1 MAALLPKS
9 ARFIGGGRQAFL
21 TLSLLQCQYEVME
34 DTWTIGELAAS
45 AAEALAADQP
55 RQSSGRVRE
64 MPNDRLI
71 RWYST
76 VGLVDPPL
84 SRTGRMARYGRRHL
98 LQLVAVKRRQSQG
111 RSLSDIQA
119 ELLGATNAYLES
131 VARLP
136 VPAAAT
142 SAAVALAAPS
152 AQSAHDEKF
161 WLRRPARMT
170 AEAGSGPPQ
179 AANAPAPIPAPDLVH
194 GVRLAPGVLLVLDPD
209 HIAASRVDAAGL
221 RQAAAPLLQALAAAR
236 LDDGSPDE
244 EGDRSEC

>member
-1 MAALLPKS
+1 
-9 ARFIGGGRQAFL
+9 
-21 TLSLLQCQYEVME
+21 ME
-34 DTWTIGELAAS
+34 DTWTIGELAAR

-84 SRTGRMARYGRRHL
+84 SRTGRIARYGRRHL
-98 LQLVAVKRRQSQG
+98 LQLVAVKRRQSEG
-111 RSLSDIQA
+111 GSLSDIQA

-136 VPAAAT
+136 VPAAA
-142 SAAVALAAPS
+142 SAAAALAAPS

-170 AEAGSGPPQ
+170 AEAGNGQPQ
-179 AANAPAPIPAPDLVH
+179 AANAPAPVPAPDLVH

-209 HIAASRVDAAGL
+209 HIAALRLDAAEL
-221 RQAAAPLLQALAAAR
+221 RQAAEPLLQALAAAR
-236 LDDGSPDE
+236 IDCGSPDQ

>member
-9 ARFIGGGRQAFL
+9 TRFIGGNWQVFL
-21 TLSLLQCQYEVME
+21 TLLLLQCHCEAME
-34 DTWTIGELAAS
+34 DTWTIGELAAR

-84 SRTGRMARYGRRHL
+84 SRTGRIARYGRRHL
-98 LQLVAVKRRQSQG
+98 LQLVAVKRRQSEG

-119 ELLGATNAYLES
+119 ELLGAPDAYLES

-136 VPAAAT
+136 VPAAA
-142 SAAVALAAPS
+142 SAAAALAAPS

-170 AEAGSGPPQ
+170 AEARNGPRQ
-179 AANAPAPIPAPDLVH
+179 AANAPVPGPAPDLVH
-194 GVRLAPGVLLVLDPD
+194 GVRLAHGVLLVLDPD
-209 HIAASRVDAAGL
+209 HIAADRLDAAEL
-221 RQAAAPLLQALAAAR
+221 REAAGPLLQALAAAG
-236 LDDGSPDE
+236 LDYGSPDQ

>member
-1 MAALLPKS
+1 V
-9 ARFIGGGRQAFL
+9 
-21 TLSLLQCQYEVME
+21 EN
-34 DTWTIGELAAS
+34 TWTIGELAAR

-64 MPNDRLI
+64 TPNDRLI

-84 SRTGRMARYGRRHL
+84 SRTGRIARYGRRHL
-98 LQLVAVKRRQSQG
+98 LQLVAVKRRQSEG

-136 VPAAAT
+136 GPPATGAAA
-142 SAAVALAAPS
+142 APAAPS
-152 AQSAHDEKF
+152 GQAAHQEKF
-161 WLRRPARMT
+161 WLRRATRLTEPA
-170 AEAGSGPPQ
+170 ASGMPQPSLSQPFSPP
-179 AANAPAPIPAPDLVH
+179 DVVH

-209 HIAASRVDAAGL
+209 HIAADLVDAADL
-221 RQAAAPLLQALAAAR
+221 RTAAEPLLLALAAAR
-236 LDDGSPDE
+236 RDYGSPDQ

>member
-1 MAALLPKS
+1 V
-9 ARFIGGGRQAFL
+9 
-21 TLSLLQCQYEVME
+21 EE
-34 DTWTIGELAAS
+34 TWTIGELAAR
-45 AAEALAADQP
+45 AAEVLAADQP

-84 SRTGRMARYGRRHL
+84 SRTGRIARYGRRHL
-98 LQLVAVKRRQSQG
+98 LQLVAVKRRQSEG

-136 VPAAAT
+136 PPPAPALPSTPSRQSSHEEKFWVRRAARLTEPAAAALGQPSPTQSSQSQSSPSLSSSPWT
-142 SAAVALAAPS
+142 S
-152 AQSAHDEKF
+152 
-161 WLRRPARMT
+161 
-170 AEAGSGPPQ
+170 PP
-179 AANAPAPIPAPDLVH
+179 DVVH

-209 HIAASRVDAAGL
+209 HITAARLDAAEL
-221 RQAAAPLLQALAAAR
+221 QEAAEPLLRALAAAR
-236 LDDGSPDE
+236 NDYGSPDQ